1 MNDWRIL
8 NTFIYPHDAHMA
20 KGYLESNGIEV
31 VLKDELTVQ
40 VYNFYSNAI
49 GGVKLLIREPEYDRG
64 LEVLKQGGFVVP
76 KDEQKKTNIEP
87 IVLTGKTDVSACP
100 YCKSHNI
107 GRKKEPNIL
116 TLVLILFWLILPIYK
131 RSYVC
136 YDCSKK
142 WKFTKEKHI

>member
-1 MNDWRIL
+1 MTDWRIL

-49 GGVKLLIREPEYDRG
+49 GGVKILIREVEYDRG
-64 LEVLKQGGFVVP
+64 VEVLKQGGFVVP
-76 KDEQKKTNIEP
+76 KDEQNQTNIESM
-87 IVLTGKTDVSACP
+87 VLTGETDLSICP
-100 YCKSHNI
+100 YCQSHNI
-107 GRKKEPNIL
+107 GKKKDPNIL
-116 TLVLILFWLILPIYK
+116 TIIVILLIRVILPIYR

-136 YDCSKK
+136 FDCSKK
-142 WKFTKEKHI
+142 WKFTAT